1 MAIFSNKIIE
11 AYYVNAEKTAIEII
25 YKDGEKAI
33 SHYLSFDPNHPDFKD
48 LIKEYSLE
56 NILETTT
63 KRLNAYREQLK
74 NVVQGYQQ
82 NALKNAEESLEKITF
97 LVSKRVKCIFFIS
110 FRTFIESIEIPPP
123 TTNSKLLSLQTFA
136 TSTTYFVTA
145 KLFISSLDNPLDNE
159 KSTLPKTIPAMP

>member
-11 AYYVNAEKTAIEII
+11 AYYVNAEKTAIEVI

-48 LIKEYSLE
+48 LINEYSLE

-74 NVVQGYQQ
+74 NVVEDYQQ
-82 NALKNAEESLEKITF
+82 NALKNAEESLEKIREEFFSF
-97 LVSKRVKCIFFIS
+97 LIS
-110 FRTFIESIEIPPP
+110 FDENNKIHLDLLFTL
-123 TTNSKLLSLQTFA
+123 KL
-136 TSTTYFVTA
+136 
-145 KLFISSLDNPLDNE
+145 KLFEIEKVKNSTDEEGKSLIR
-159 KSTLPKTIPAMP
+159 KSMTPVDVLNAFKNLK

>member
-74 NVVQGYQQ
+74 KVVQGYQQ
-82 NALKNAEESLEKITF
+82 NALKNAEESLDKIREEVFSF
-97 LVSKRVKCIFFIS
+97 L
-110 FRTFIESIEIPPP
+110 
-123 TTNSKLLSLQTFA
+123 TNFDQNNKNHLDLLFTLKL
-136 TSTTYFVTA
+136 
-145 KLFISSLDNPLDNE
+145 KLFEIEKVKNSTDEEGKSLIR
-159 KSTLPKTIPAMP
+159 KSMIPVDVLNAFKNLK

>member
-11 AYYVNAEKTAIEII
+11 AYYVNAEKTAIEVI

-48 LIKEYSLE
+48 LINEYSLE

-82 NALKNAEESLEKITF
+82 NALKNAEESLEKIREEVFSF
-97 LVSKRVKCIFFIS
+97 LIS
-110 FRTFIESIEIPPP
+110 FDES
-123 TTNSKLLSLQTFA
+123 SKGHLDLLFTLKL
-136 TSTTYFVTA
+136 
-145 KLFISSLDNPLDNE
+145 KLFEIEKVKNSTDEEGKSSIR
-159 KSTLPKTIPAMP
+159 KSMTPIDVLNSFKNLK

>member
-56 NILETTT
+56 KILETTT
-63 KRLNAYREQLK
+63 KRLNAYRQQLK
-74 NVVQGYQQ
+74 GVVEGYQQ
-82 NALKNAEESLEKITF
+82 NALKNAEDSLEKIREEVFSF
-97 LVSKRVKCIFFIS
+97 LINFDQNNKNHLDLLF
-110 FRTFIESIEIPPP
+110 TL
-123 TTNSKLLSLQTFA
+123 KL
-136 TSTTYFVTA
+136 
-145 KLFISSLDNPLDNE
+145 KLFDIEKVKISTDEDSKSLIR
-159 KSTLPKTIPAMP
+159 KSMTPVDVLNAFKNLK